1 MIAYGNI
8 SSSGLAKCSCFA
20 NYKLKFHMK
29 QLSSITCPN
38 MPLWTPSK
46 KLNNV
51 VMLMESPIAHSLS
64 STLGSSMHFEM
75 QEIGENTKRLVGLL
89 VEVQLHWP

>member
-1 MIAYGNI
+1 
-8 SSSGLAKCSCFA
+8 
-20 NYKLKFHMK
+20 
-29 QLSSITCPN
+29 
-38 MPLWTPSK
+38 
-46 KLNNV
+46 LNNV
-51 VMLMESPIAHSLS
+51 VILMQSPIAHSLT

>member
-1 MIAYGNI
+1 
-8 SSSGLAKCSCFA
+8 
-20 NYKLKFHMK
+20 MK

-51 VMLMESPIAHSLS
+51 VMLMQNPIPRSLS
-64 STLGSSMHFEM
+64 STLGSSMHLEI
-75 QEIGENTKRLVGLL
+75 QEIGENTKRLVGLF
-89 VEVQLHWP
+89 VEVQPHWP

>member
-1 MIAYGNI
+1 MIGYGKI

-20 NYKLKFHMK
+20 NYKLKIHMK

-51 VMLMESPIAHSLS
+51 VMLMQNPIAHSLS
-64 STLGSSMHFEM
+64 STLGSFMHFEM
-75 QEIGENTKRLVGLL
+75 QEIGENTKSLVELL
-89 VEVQLHWP
+89 MEVQLHWP